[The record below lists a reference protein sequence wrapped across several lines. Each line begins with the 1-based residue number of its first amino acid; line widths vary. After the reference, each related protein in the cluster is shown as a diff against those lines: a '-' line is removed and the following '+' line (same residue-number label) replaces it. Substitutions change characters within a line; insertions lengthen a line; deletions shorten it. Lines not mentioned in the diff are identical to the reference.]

1 VFHVVPFLLNQTL
14 SKLQEDLKACRNELH
29 ASKETTNTL
38 QEDLK
43 TCRSELDAAKETT
56 KTLLKEKYLLE
67 QKIQRLEKK
76 KNDEVFYAS
85 YTHIQMY
92 LHQLK

>member
-1 VFHVVPFLLNQTL
+1 MFHFVPFLLKQTL
-14 SKLQEDLKACRNELH
+14 SKPQEDLKACRIELH
-29 ASKETTNTL
+29 ASKETTKTL

-43 TCRSELDAAKETT
+43 TCRNELDASKETT

-67 QKIQRLEKK
+67 QKLQRLEKK

-85 YTHIQMY
+85 
-92 LHQLK
+92 